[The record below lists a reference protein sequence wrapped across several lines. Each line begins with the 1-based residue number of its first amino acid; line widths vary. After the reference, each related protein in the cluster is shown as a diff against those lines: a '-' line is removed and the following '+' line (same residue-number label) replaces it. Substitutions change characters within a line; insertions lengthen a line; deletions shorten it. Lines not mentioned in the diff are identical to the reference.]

1 MAKPTLK
8 LDQVLQTDA
17 AIFRSPRVIAFNRLE
32 ARPRT
37 PDVTRSLRAEV
48 RDPLWMLTR
57 QWQMG
62 ELAGEDAASCVT
74 SRIAYQHEKMTRVA
88 FGAAAGF
95 AFDDATMPLETRT
108 ERERVPTTVRE

>member
-1 MAKPTLK
+1 MPNPTLK
-8 LDQVLQTDA
+8 LDQVIQANA
-17 AIFRSPRVIAFNRLE
+17 AVFRLPRVIAFNRLE

-62 ELAGEDAASCVT
+62 ELAGEDAGSCVT

-88 FGAAAGF
+88 FGSAGAF
-95 AFDDATMPLETRT
+95 AFDDATMPLERG
-108 ERERVPTTVRE
+108 RSASASR